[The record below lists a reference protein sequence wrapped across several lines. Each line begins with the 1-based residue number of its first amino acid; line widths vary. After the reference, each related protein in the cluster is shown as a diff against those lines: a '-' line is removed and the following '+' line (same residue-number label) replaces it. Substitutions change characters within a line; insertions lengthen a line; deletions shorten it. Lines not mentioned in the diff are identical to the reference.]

1 MEIYRDGIYW
11 HFKNT
16 HGPVPKELKGD
27 WTSRETAERAL
38 MLFRSRVQSKAI
50 NVTQKGRER
59 RQRATSN
66 TTISD

>member
-1 MEIYRDGIYW
+1 MELFRDGIYW

-16 HGPVPKELKGD
+16 HGPVPKELRGD

-38 MLFRSRVQSKAI
+38 LLFRSRVQSKAT

-59 RQRATSN
+59 KQRAASN
-66 TTISD
+66 ATNVD